1 MSQPEVQNNG
11 QAADASPANTGPA
24 MTAPDATS
32 DKRQTPRSNLLLSSI
47 CRWPA
52 RQLDERVKI
61 RNVSASG
68 LMAEGT
74 LGATMGE
81 QVVLELRNI
90 GAIEGMVA
98 WVQGNRFGVAFAQPI
113 DPALTRSPAEISPS
127 KDGLRDYYQRG
138 PVSVLTRQNETRPD
152 RLRRI

>member
-1 MSQPEVQNNG
+1 MSQPKVQNHPD
-11 QAADASPANTGPA
+11 AADDTTHAAA
-24 MTAPDATS
+24 DQ
-32 DKRQTPRSNLLLSSI
+32 RQAPRSNLLLSSV

-52 RQLDERVKI
+52 RQLDERVRI
-61 RNVSASG
+61 RNVSATG

-90 GAIEGMVA
+90 GAIKGMVA

-113 DPALTRSPAEISPS
+113 DPALTRSPAEIDSQ

-138 PVSVLTRQNETRPD
+138 PVSVLSRQNETRAD